1 MEKLVNVVTVFII
14 LLMTGLIVMFFV
26 VASESKQ
33 MKSEETEID
42 STWMQDQVSTQQN
55 LEIQQNML
63 NQQMMQPIIVME

>member
-55 LEIQQNML
+55 QESKQK
-63 NQQMMQPIIVME
+63 MQPIIVME

>member
-55 LEIQQNML
+55 LEIQKNML